1 MREYMKNR
9 IIHLVALTLT
19 LCMVLGLVSCNNQS
33 SDEEEV
39 NEDVYDTLISNG
51 NSEHSYAIVRSEG
64 ASEEEAELVS
74 ELSKKIYDAT
84 GYAIGV
90 NTDFE
95 REGTQFV
102 RGDYEILVGVTNRD
116 ESQELSSLPYRDWAI
131 TYQTTRVAIYAKTI
145 DSLSDAID
153 YFTANYLDISLKTL
167 SLPKNLNYVNAFD
180 YDVKTFNINGASIE
194 DYRIVATSKDSLL
207 AYSLADAIGRV
218 CGCLLP
224 VESVASTQNK
234 NIIIGT
240 ATVEASNEM
249 KKIGFD
255 EYLIISMDN
264 GDLIIGSDNLA
275 YDSEYA
281 ISMFL
286 KDFIKYSV
294 EESKYYGEVD
304 KIELLSLSSRGKIMD
319 EKLGGLI
326 NADAEYLAGV
336 DAKANALRTSVLDC
350 DNTINPTTFGGTVY
364 YVSNNGNDS
373 NNGKS
378 PSEAWASLEK
388 VNSADISY
396 GSAVLFERG
405 GVWRGC
411 LKTKTGVTYSSY
423 GDGNKPCIYG
433 SPENGTGPE
442 KWTLKSGTNNIWV
455 YYKDLNDVGEIVFND
470 GSAWAKRVYF
480 RYDPNSSGEWKYKTY
495 FDGKKLVIDEV
506 LDENLKFFSAA
517 YSSKNTSGLPNFGTG
532 DFTNVGK
539 VYLRCDEGN
548 PGEVFESIEFCTYAY
563 TSQSSTYGHIVSL
576 PNGVNNVTIDNLC
589 IKYGAMHGIG
599 GGNNNGIRVTNCEIG
614 WIGGG
619 VQTIEASND
628 YKTVALGNGVEITR
642 DCQNFYVHNNW
653 IYQCYDTGITNQT
666 NHNNGNRIVENI
678 EYSNNLIEYCDM
690 SFEIWM
696 GGSNDMATTHKMKNL
711 LIENNICRFAGYGFS
726 VQRPNYTVGA
736 HISAAW
742 GGAGA
747 TNNPAENYIIRN
759 NIFDRTNGDITL
771 LWMTAGKEEWLPT
784 WEGNTFV
791 QTYGYKFGRVDT
803 KSDNELTL
811 KYCSVFSKA
820 NYDFNIANYIKTVLN
835 DSSAEIAVVVN
846 K

>member
-1 MREYMKNR
+1 M
-9 IIHLVALTLT
+9 
-19 LCMVLGLVSCNNQS
+19 
-33 SDEEEV
+33 
-39 NEDVYDTLISNG
+39 
-51 NSEHSYAIVRSEG
+51 
-64 ASEEEAELVS
+64 
-74 ELSKKIYDAT
+74 LS
-84 GYAIGV
+84 G
-90 NTDFE
+90 
-95 REGTQFV
+95 
-102 RGDYEILVGVTNRD
+102 
-116 ESQELSSLPYRDWAI
+116 
-131 TYQTTRVAIYAKTI
+131 
-145 DSLSDAID
+145 
-153 YFTANYLDISLKTL
+153 
-167 SLPKNLNYVNAFD
+167 
-180 YDVKTFNINGASIE
+180 
-194 DYRIVATSKDSLL
+194 
-207 AYSLADAIGRV
+207 
-218 CGCLLP
+218 
-224 VESVASTQNK
+224 
-234 NIIIGT
+234 
-240 ATVEASNEM
+240 
-249 KKIGFD
+249 
-255 EYLIISMDN
+255 
-264 GDLIIGSDNLA
+264 
-275 YDSEYA
+275 
-281 ISMFL
+281 
-286 KDFIKYSV
+286 
-294 EESKYYGEVD
+294 
-304 KIELLSLSSRGKIMD
+304 
-319 EKLGGLI
+319 
-326 NADAEYLAGV
+326 
-336 DAKANALRTSVLDC
+336 
-350 DNTINPTTFGGTVY
+350 NTINPSTFNGTVY
-364 YVSNNGNDS
+364 YVSPNGNDANS
-373 NNGKS
+373 GKS
-378 PSEAWASLEK
+378 PSEAWKTLEP
-388 VNSADISY
+388 VNFANISS

-563 TSQSSTYGHIVSL
+563 TAQSYTYGHIISL
-576 PNGVNNVTIDNLC
+576 PNAVNNVTIDNLC

-619 VQTIEASND
+619 VQHIQASND
-628 YKTVALGNGVEITR
+628 YKAGALGNGVEITR

-666 NHNNGNRIVENI
+666 SHNNGDRIVENI

-759 NIFDRTNGDITL
+759 NIFDRTNSDITL

-835 DSSAEIAVVVN
+835 DSSAEVAVVVN